1 MAIPCGIRR
10 SPRLFRGDRI
20 ETEEGKNVQQ
30 NSDVI
35 LRERSDTKD
44 LRADPSANVI
54 ESAKI
59 LRLHPAT
66 LRMTSFYVV
75 CRCLELIVEFS
86 AYIQKTVI

>member
-10 SPRLFRGDRI
+10 SPRLFWGDRI

-59 LRLHPAT
+59 LRLHSAT
-66 LRMTSFYVV
+66 LHYAQDDILL
-75 CRCLELIVEFS
+75 RCLSLS
-86 AYIQKTVI
+86 

>member
-1 MAIPCGIRR
+1 VV
-10 SPRLFRGDRI
+10 SGDRHVFLDDRFSVWAI
-20 ETEEGKNVQQ
+20 GSKKSKNVQH

-59 LRLHPAT
+59 LRLHSAT
-66 LRMTSFYVV
+66 LHYAQDDILL
-75 CRCLELIVEFS
+75 RCLSLS
-86 AYIQKTVI
+86 